1 MKIKCRGGII
11 LSALFFIT
19 FLSSYTRS
27 SKDEILE
34 NFVRGEIY
42 GFIKSNPGCYY
53 SHIKKKLDIKNGV
66 LAYHLKILEKSGLI
80 KSERKGRYRLFTV
93 TGITFPKSG
102 GYILSEL
109 QISILDLIEKNR
121 GISQKEIDSLEEQQL
136 TLLETDVE
144 PQLQPFREKLLRRIY
159 KPFKK
164 LIITS
169 SSPGLKVILTVTFC
183 SN

>member
-102 GYILSEL
+102 GYMLSEL
-109 QISILDLIEKNR
+109 QISILDLIEKNK
-121 GISQKEIDSLEEQQL
+121 GISQKEIDSYLNKSQQKISYNLKMLESA
-136 TLLETDVE
+136 
-144 PQLQPFREKLLRRIY
+144 
-159 KPFKK
+159 KK
-164 LIITS
+164 IVSIKKGRKKHYYLHEDFY
-169 SSPGLKVILTVTFC
+169 GD
-183 SN
+183 